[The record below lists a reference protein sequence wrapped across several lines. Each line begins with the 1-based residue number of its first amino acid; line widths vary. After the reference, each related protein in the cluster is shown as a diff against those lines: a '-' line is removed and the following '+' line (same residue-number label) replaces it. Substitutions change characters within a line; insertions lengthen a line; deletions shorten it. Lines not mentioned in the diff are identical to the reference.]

1 MQKNVC
7 LQQDICLYPDKT
19 LKKTSKAR
27 RGKLVQGQ
35 CHIIRICAIIL
46 PIRLLKKNTVALT
59 QLHTIRSRS
68 VAISLYQ
75 RVRGVYAIMLSL
87 MM

>member
-19 LKKTSKAR
+19 LQKLKSASRVISARSMSHITHLRYNFTDKT
-27 RGKLVQGQ
+27 
-35 CHIIRICAIIL
+35 
-46 PIRLLKKNTVALT
+46 LKKDTVALS

-68 VAISLYQ
+68 VAISLY
-75 RVRGVYAIMLSL
+75 
-87 MM
+87 

>member
-19 LKKTSKAR
+19 LQKLKSASRVINARSMSHNTHLRYNFTDKT
-27 RGKLVQGQ
+27 
-35 CHIIRICAIIL
+35 
-46 PIRLLKKNTVALT
+46 LKKDTVALS

-75 RVRGVYAIMLSL
+75 RVRGVYAIMRSL
-87 MM
+87 TM

>member
-19 LKKTSKAR
+19 LKKNLKSASRVISAR
-27 RGKLVQGQ
+27 SMSHNTHLHYNFTDKTFK
-35 CHIIRICAIIL
+35 
-46 PIRLLKKNTVALT
+46 KKNTVALT

-68 VAISLYQ
+68 VAISLY
-75 RVRGVYAIMLSL
+75 
-87 MM
+87 

>member
-19 LKKTSKAR
+19 LQKLKSASSVISARSMSHNTHLSYNFTDKTLKKT
-27 RGKLVQGQ
+27 
-35 CHIIRICAIIL
+35 
-46 PIRLLKKNTVALT
+46 TVALS

-75 RVRGVYAIMLSL
+75 RVRGVYAIMRSL
-87 MM
+87 TM

>member
-19 LKKTSKAR
+19 LQKLKSASSVISARSMSHNTHLRYNFTDKTLK
-27 RGKLVQGQ
+27 
-35 CHIIRICAIIL
+35 
-46 PIRLLKKNTVALT
+46 KKNTVALT

-68 VAISLYQ
+68 VAISLY
-75 RVRGVYAIMLSL
+75 
-87 MM
+87 

>member
-19 LKKTSKAR
+19 LQKLKSASSVISARSMSHNTHLRYNFTDKTKT
-27 RGKLVQGQ
+27 
-35 CHIIRICAIIL
+35 
-46 PIRLLKKNTVALT
+46 TVALS

-75 RVRGVYAIMLSL
+75 RVRGVYAIMRSL
-87 MM
+87 TM